1 MSRVK
6 FRRASDES
14 VASADDSI
22 EETHSVMSFI
32 MSRLPDDSS
41 ILAEVVGAASSG
53 LVAGGATASTTTLAF
68 GAAGG
73 DGAPA
78 LPPPFPVEV
87 RKQRVHWSALGR
99 HWSAYL
105 RRLLRLMLLLVAHAT
120 LLVAFV
126 EAGWDRNNPWC
137 QGPGLL
143 LLLVASLD
151 VCLAFGYCFRWR
163 FHKKASSLIDRA
175 NKQLSRLTDTKC
187 FSRCACAVVLTGM
200 LVFVAIDSRLHRPRV
215 TAVTGVVLLV
225 GFGYIFSK
233 NRSKV
238 KWRPV
243 VSGLLLQFVLGLLL
257 VRWHVGRS
265 VLVCF
270 AEKIAA
276 IISFAGRGG
285 SFVFGYLSTG
295 ELEGGLPR
303 QEPVLAVTVVSTM
316 VFFGLLVSVLCHY
329 GLLQCLAFRFARLIA
344 AAIGTTALESY
355 CSACNIYLGMIDSAV
370 LLRPYLAQLTRSEL
384 HAVMTCGF
392 ATISGSLFAV
402 FTVFGVKAEHMV
414 AASVMSAPAALGFSK
429 LFYPETEDSSSSL
442 ESIRDIQRRCRPDYN
457 AFESVAR
464 GMSSLLAVAANVAAS
479 LLGFVACVALAD
491 AVFAYVCATLG
502 WKLVTVNWLLG
513 RLFVPLTLVM
523 GLSVDESSRVASLV
537 GLKTMLNEVFAQS
550 EMGRMARNGRLS
562 PRAQLICTH
571 ALCGFSSLAALGV
584 QLGVF
589 AALAPE
595 RLPDCARVAGRAL
608 VAGSIACFLTACTA
622 GALMDTTVYEVPTL
636 FNSYDFV

>member
-6 FRRASDES
+6 SRRASDES

-32 MSRLPDDSS
+32 MSRLPDDSP
-41 ILAEVVGAASSG
+41 IVAEVVGAASSG

-68 GAAGG
+68 GAPRVG

-78 LPPPFPVEV
+78 PPFPVEV
-87 RKQRVHWSALGR
+87 RKRRVHWSALGR
-99 HWSAYL
+99 HWSAQL
-105 RRLLRLMLLLVAHAT
+105 PRLLRLMLLLVVHAF

-126 EAGWDRNNPWC
+126 EAGWDRNKPWC

-151 VCLAFGYCFRWR
+151 VCVAFGYCFRWR

-200 LVFVAIDSRLHRPRV
+200 LAFVAIDSRLHRPRV
-215 TAVTGVVLLV
+215 TAATGVVLLV
-225 GFGYIFSK
+225 GFGYTFSK

-243 VSGLLLQFVLGLLL
+243 LSGLLLQFALGLLL
-257 VRWHVGRS
+257 VRWHLGRS

-329 GLLQCLAFRFARLIA
+329 GLLQFLAFRFARLIA

-355 CSACNIYLGMIDSAV
+355 CAACNIYLGMIDSAV

-384 HAVMTCGF
+384 HTVMTCGF

-442 ESIRDIQRRCRPDYN
+442 ESIREVRRRCRPDYT

-491 AVFAYVCATLG
+491 AMLAYVCAALG

-537 GLKTMLNEVFAQS
+537 GLKTVLNEVFAQS
-550 EMGRMARNGRLS
+550 EMGRMARNGLLS

-595 RLPDCARVAGRAL
+595 RMPDCARVAGRAL